1 MARTSLLLRLLLITL
16 LATTTPLFSSAQ
28 SKNVDEQRRRVNQYK
43 RDLESAKKEVDN
55 LKKEKSSAS
64 RRLSALEGQMRS
76 RSNYIAEIERERQI
90 VIEEIELADA
100 CIDSLGGELQ
110 NNRDIYAEVVRT
122 AYRNHQQ
129 NNNLTYLF
137 SSSNLSDAT
146 RRMAELQHIASE
158 RKALADT
165 ILIQTEEYNKQ
176 RAILDIRRHE
186 LDSITRALAV
196 EQAAL
201 KVDKLEAE
209 REYNKLSSKEKAAVK
224 RQREQQKRLD
234 KAVEELSR
242 LTRGN
247 TVGSS
252 FSSSTKSLNLPVNNG
267 AISKSS
273 GSTATITGSRGSA
286 VRSIYEGLVM
296 GVERNDIT
304 NHYSVFIAYGE
315 YLSVYTN
322 VSNVTVKPGEKVSK
336 DQQIGTI
343 GHGVD
348 HNGKEYSYIQFA
360 IHDTRKGRQL
370 SVTEFFKK
378 K

>member
-1 MARTSLLLRLLLITL
+1 MVRPSLLLRLLLITI
-16 LATTTPLFSSAQ
+16 LAISIPYFSSAQ

-43 RDLESAKKEVDN
+43 RDLESAKKEVDK

-64 RRLSALEGQMRS
+64 RRLSALDDQMRS
-76 RSNYIAEIERERQI
+76 RSKYIAEIERERQI
-90 VIEEIELADA
+90 VIDEISLADA
-100 CIDSLGGELQ
+100 SIDSLGGELQ
-110 NNRDIYAEVVRT
+110 NNREIYAEVVRT

-129 NNNLTYLF
+129 NNSLTYIF

-146 RRMAELQHIASE
+146 RRLTELQHIASE

-165 ILIQTEEYNKQ
+165 ILCQTEEYNKQ

-186 LDSITRALAV
+186 LDSITRALAL

-201 KVDKLEAE
+201 KADKKEAE
-209 REYNKLSSKEKAAVK
+209 REYNKLSSKEKDAVK

-296 GVERNDIT
+296 GVEHNDIT

>member
-28 SKNVDEQRRRVNQYK
+28 SNNVDEQRRRVNQYK

-90 VIEEIELADA
+90 VIEEIGLADA

-129 NNNLTYLF
+129 NNNLIYLF

>member
-137 SSSNLSDAT
+137 SSSNLSDA
-146 RRMAELQHIASE
+146 
-158 RKALADT
+158 
-165 ILIQTEEYNKQ
+165 
-176 RAILDIRRHE
+176 
-186 LDSITRALAV
+186 
-196 EQAAL
+196 
-201 KVDKLEAE
+201 
-209 REYNKLSSKEKAAVK
+209 
-224 RQREQQKRLD
+224 
-234 KAVEELSR
+234 
-242 LTRGN
+242 
-247 TVGSS
+247 
-252 FSSSTKSLNLPVNNG
+252 
-267 AISKSS
+267 
-273 GSTATITGSRGSA
+273 
-286 VRSIYEGLVM
+286 
-296 GVERNDIT
+296 
-304 NHYSVFIAYGE
+304 
-315 YLSVYTN
+315 
-322 VSNVTVKPGEKVSK
+322 
-336 DQQIGTI
+336 
-343 GHGVD
+343 
-348 HNGKEYSYIQFA
+348 
-360 IHDTRKGRQL
+360 
-370 SVTEFFKK
+370 
-378 K
+378 